1 MKGAADMSECIVT
14 QIVRGPVIFKTYTWG
29 NIEIR
34 QSKYDLPSESK
45 ALANSMMSFGLTEE
59 ILREEEQ
66 NYDAGLSRIST
77 IVNTKE
83 GRQPLAIARERFAEA
98 LDVLDVVT
106 LLKKYTLLEPGYIRY
121 LDSGRIEPLWPFE
134 SVLPRYLNNSIL
146 QIDITRFSPMDL
158 GQIVL
163 AKQAPGRADIDL
175 ADRLL
180 RSAYWSR
187 RARTEDNPQLRVLF
201 RWFAIEAIWM
211 IEPSQNGSISNNDVI
226 TPIMWAF
233 GFPRGQG
240 SNLVTRKASRLRREI
255 ESYDAWKMACSTRLA
270 AIRKFRNR
278 SVHNGFRHYD
288 ISPRELLDFDI
299 MTYHACGSVQR
310 QVELGLDYGFQTA
323 TELLE
328 YLPLLFEASCDSN
341 HVRNLIEGL
350 QHPEN
355 FIRYVQSDWDLS
367 LAQKE

>member
-1 MKGAADMSECIVT
+1 MSECIVT
-14 QIVRGPVIFKTYTWG
+14 QIVRGPIIFKTYTWG

-34 QSKYDLPSESK
+34 QSKYDLPGESK

-59 ILREEEQ
+59 ILREGGQ
-66 NYDAGLSRIST
+66 NSEAELSRIST

-98 LDVLDVVT
+98 LDVLDIVT
-106 LLKKYTLLEPGYIRY
+106 MLRKYALLEPGYIRH
-121 LDSGRIEPLWPFE
+121 LDTGRMEPLHPLH
-134 SVLPRYLNNSIL
+134 SRLPRYFQNPIL

-211 IEPSQNGSISNNDVI
+211 IEPSQSCSVSNDDVI

-240 SNLVTRKASRLRREI
+240 SNLITRKASRLRREI
-255 ESYDAWKMACSTRLA
+255 EDHDVWKKACSTRLA
-270 AIRKFRNR
+270 AIREFRNR

-288 ISPRELLDFDI
+288 ISQRELLDFDI
-299 MTYHACGSVQR
+299 MTYHACAAVQR
-310 QVELGLDYGFQTA
+310 QVELGLVYGFQTA
-323 TELLE
+323 AELLE

-341 HVRNLIEGL
+341 HVRNLLHAL
-350 QHPEN
+350 QYPEN
-355 FIRYVQSDWDLS
+355 FIRHVQRDWDLS
-367 LAQKE
+367 LISRQ

>member
-1 MKGAADMSECIVT
+1 MSECIVT

-59 ILREEEQ
+59 ILREGGQ
-66 NYDAGLSRIST
+66 NSEAELSRIST

-98 LDVLDVVT
+98 LDVLDIVT
-106 LLKKYTLLEPGYIRY
+106 MLRKYALLEPGYIRH
-121 LDSGRIEPLWPFE
+121 LDTGRMEPLHPLH
-134 SVLPRYLNNSIL
+134 SRLPRYFQNPIL

-240 SNLVTRKASRLRREI
+240 SNLVTRKASRLRREV
-255 ESYDAWKMACSTRLA
+255 ENHDVWKMACSTRLA
-270 AIRKFRNR
+270 AIREFRNR

-299 MTYHACGSVQR
+299 MTYHACAAVQR
-310 QVELGLDYGFQTA
+310 QVELGLVYGFQTA
-323 TELLE
+323 AELLE

-341 HVRNLIEGL
+341 HVRKLIEGL

>member
-1 MKGAADMSECIVT
+1 MSECIVT
-14 QIVRGPVIFKTYTWG
+14 QIVCGPIIFKTYTWG

-59 ILREEEQ
+59 ILREGGQ
-66 NYDAGLSRIST
+66 NSEAELSRIST

-98 LDVLDVVT
+98 LDVLDIVT
-106 LLKKYTLLEPGYIRY
+106 MLRKYALLEPGYIRH
-121 LDSGRIEPLWPFE
+121 LDTGRMEPLHPLH
-134 SVLPRYLNNSIL
+134 SRLPRYFQNPIL

-211 IEPSQNGSISNNDVI
+211 IEPSQSCSVSNDDVI

-240 SNLVTRKASRLRREI
+240 SNLITRKASRLRREI
-255 ESYDAWKMACSTRLA
+255 EDHDVWKKACSTRLA
-270 AIRKFRNR
+270 AIREFRNR
-278 SVHNGFRHYD
+278 SVHNCVA
-288 ISPRELLDFDI
+288 SPKP
-299 MTYHACGSVQR
+299 
-310 QVELGLDYGFQTA
+310 GL
-323 TELLE
+323 
-328 YLPLLFEASCDSN
+328 
-341 HVRNLIEGL
+341 
-350 QHPEN
+350 
-355 FIRYVQSDWDLS
+355 
-367 LAQKE
+367 